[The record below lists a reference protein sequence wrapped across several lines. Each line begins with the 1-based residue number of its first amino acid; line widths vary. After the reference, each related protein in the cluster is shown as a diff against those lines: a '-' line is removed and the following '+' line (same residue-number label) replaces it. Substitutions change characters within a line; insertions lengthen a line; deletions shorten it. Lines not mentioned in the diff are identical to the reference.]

1 MADTRDK
8 HDGSISE
15 FSSHSRFLTTASFL
29 QKSLWLWKLN
39 LGVESRS
46 KKVGN
51 SHLYFQLRN
60 VSIRP
65 NCNISVRFVMLL
77 KHHKNGQVIYFQDG
91 FPFFLYFLY
100 KLFS

>member
-1 MADTRDK
+1 MLKNSKDMADTRDK
-8 HDGSISE
+8 HDGSIRE

-51 SHLYFQLRN
+51 LHPKVRKTA
-60 VSIRP
+60 SIF
-65 NCNISVRFVMLL
+65 SVTQR
-77 KHHKNGQVIYFQDG
+77 KHPSELQHFCT
-91 FPFFLYFLY
+91 
-100 KLFS
+100 